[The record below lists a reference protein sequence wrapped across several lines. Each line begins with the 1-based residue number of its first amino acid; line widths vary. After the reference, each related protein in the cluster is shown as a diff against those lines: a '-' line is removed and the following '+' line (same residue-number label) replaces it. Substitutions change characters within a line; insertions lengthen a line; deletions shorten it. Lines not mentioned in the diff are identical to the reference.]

1 MPASQTI
8 PIHQLDLNIF
18 MESHMSRASHLSRP
32 LAAAISTA
40 LFAALLVPGS
50 ALSQTAKEQELEAR
64 IQQLERQLQQLLGQQ
79 QQQQN
84 AISQT
89 QSQLDQVRVT
99 QASVPAGQKP
109 IQSTTILPGAPA
121 GSKFTVGGMVR
132 MDAMWTE
139 TSDGFIGKGN
149 SGRDFYLPVT
159 TPVSPQGIPGTSHGY
174 FDAHAKFSRLWFDA
188 TTILDGGG
196 KLGARIEV
204 DFAGGN
210 QLGNTRATNTYGT
223 TIRHAY
229 ITYNNWLV
237 GQTFSNFMDVAAL
250 VDSVDFV
257 GPMDAVTFSRQPQVR
272 YTHGGWT
279 VSLENPETTVN
290 TFGNGIGYNTIPDL
304 IGRYTHRAGWGHVSF
319 GGIVRQLKARSN
331 DPTETG
337 YGLTLSGLVKLGSS
351 TDFRYQVNAGDGIGR
366 YIGLSAVAPDAYL
379 KNNELEALGVW
390 AAYAGVRHVINPNLR
405 GNLYYATSHW
415 DNDNDAAFTGF
426 TKKVQSWHANLI
438 WSPVPKLDFG
448 VEASWGERTLESG
461 RDGEIVR
468 LQTMAR
474 YSF

>member
-1 MPASQTI
+1 
-8 PIHQLDLNIF
+8 
-18 MESHMSRASHLSRP
+18 MSSPSPRSRP
-32 LAAAISTA
+32 LTAAITTA
-40 LFAALLVPGS
+40 LFAALLIPS
-50 ALSQTAKEQELEAR
+50 TALSQTAKEQELEAR
-64 IQQLERQLQQLLGQQ
+64 VQQLEQQIRLLLGQQ

-84 AISQT
+84 AINQT

-99 QASVPAGQKP
+99 QAAVPAGQKP
-109 IQSTTILPGAPA
+109 IQSTTILPGSPA
-121 GSKFTVGGMVR
+121 GSRFTVGGMVR
-132 MDAMWTE
+132 MDAMWTD
-139 TSDGFIGKGN
+139 TSDGLIGKN
-149 SGRDFYLPVT
+149 ASGRDFYLPVAI
-159 TPVSPQGIPGTSHGY
+159 PVDQGPSAGY

-188 TTILDGGG
+188 STTLNGGG

-290 TFGNGIGYNTIPDL
+290 TFGNGNGYNSIPDL
-304 IGRYTHRAGWGHVSF
+304 IGRYTHRADWGHVSL
-319 GGIVRQLKARSN
+319 GGIVRQLKSYPN
-331 DPTETG
+331 VTTETG
-337 YGLTLSGLVKLGSS
+337 YGLTLSGLVKLGGS
-351 TDFRYQVNAGDGIGR
+351 TDLRYQVNAGDGIGR

-379 KNNELEALGVW
+379 KNGELEALGVW
-390 AAYAGVRHVINPNLR
+390 AAYAGVRHVINPHLR
-405 GNLYYATSHW
+405 GNVYYATSHW
-415 DNDNDAAFTGF
+415 DNDNAATFSGF

-448 VEASWGERTLESG
+448 VEASWGERTLENG
-461 RDGEIVR
+461 RDGEMVR

>member
-1 MPASQTI
+1 
-8 PIHQLDLNIF
+8 
-18 MESHMSRASHLSRP
+18 MSRHSPLPRP

-50 ALSQTAKEQELEAR
+50 ALAQTAKERELETR
-64 IQQLERQLQQLLGQQ
+64 IQQLEQQIQLLLGQQ

-89 QSQLDQVRVT
+89 QSQLDQVRTT
-99 QASVPAGQKP
+99 QAAVPAGQKP

-121 GSKFTVGGMVR
+121 GSVFTVGGMIR

-139 TSDGFIGKGN
+139 TSDGLIAKN
-149 SGRDFYLPVT
+149 TSGRDFYIPGA
-159 TPVSPQGIPGTSHGY
+159 TPVSPGKAGPAHGY

-188 TTILDGGG
+188 STTLDGGG

-204 DFAGGN
+204 DFGGSA
-210 QLGNTRATNTYGT
+210 LGNSRATNTYGT

-229 ITYNNWLV
+229 VTYNNWLV

-250 VDSVDFV
+250 IDSVDFV

-279 VSLENPETTVN
+279 VSLENPETTVG

-304 IGRYTHRAGWGHVSF
+304 IGRYTHRADWGHISL
-319 GGIVRQLKARSN
+319 GGIVRQLKAHPNVS
-331 DPTETG
+331 TETG
-337 YGLTLSGLVKLGSS
+337 YGLTLSGLVKLGGS
-351 TDFRYQVNAGDGIGR
+351 TDLRYQVNAGDGIGR
-366 YIGLSAVAPDAYL
+366 YIGLSAVAPDGYL
-379 KNNELEALGVW
+379 KGSELEALGVW
-390 AAYAGVRHVINPNLR
+390 AAYAGVRHVISPNLR
-405 GNLYYATSHW
+405 GNLYYSTSHW
-415 DNDNDAAFTGF
+415 DNDNAAAFDGF

-468 LQTMAR
+468 LHTMAR